1 MSRSRT
7 TAFDRLAAANPYP
20 DEVLRGIQLEA
31 PALSARD
38 EQSLAR
44 PRRMRL
50 GVAVLTCVLAVAAI
64 TPALAVSERVREL
77 FGFSN
82 PGTPVPLSALE
93 LDQLSSLERVG
104 FSGGV
109 RKLGERAGTAFYV
122 GRSRSGALCFGTGP
136 ATGPRPAFHLL
147 ACQGRQ
153 GLFPSQQMPIADFS
167 PMRGHEG
174 SNDVYVWKLKG
185 FAADGVAVVAVRDSS
200 GALHSAPVADNVYA
214 SDELPAVPANEI
226 VALAA
231 DGRVL
236 YTKELESSTPG

>member
-1 MSRSRT
+1 MTRSHT
-7 TAFDRLAAANPYP
+7 TAVNRLAAANPYP

-38 EQSLAR
+38 EQSLRR

-50 GVAVLTCVLAVAAI
+50 GVAVLTCVLAIVAI

-82 PGTPVPLSALE
+82 SGTPVPLSALE
-93 LDQLSSLERVG
+93 LDQVSSLERVG
-104 FSGGV
+104 FSDGV

-122 GRSRSGALCFGTGP
+122 GRSRSGGLCFATGP
-136 ATGPRPAFHLL
+136 ATAPKPAFGVL
-147 ACQGRQ
+147 ACQGGQ
-153 GLFPSQQMPIADFS
+153 GVFPSQERPIADFS
-167 PMRGHEG
+167 PLRGHEG
-174 SNDVYVWKLKG
+174 SNAVFVWKLVG
-185 FAADGVAVVAVRDSS
+185 FAADGVAVVAVRDAS

-214 SDELPAVPANEI
+214 SDELPAVPANAI